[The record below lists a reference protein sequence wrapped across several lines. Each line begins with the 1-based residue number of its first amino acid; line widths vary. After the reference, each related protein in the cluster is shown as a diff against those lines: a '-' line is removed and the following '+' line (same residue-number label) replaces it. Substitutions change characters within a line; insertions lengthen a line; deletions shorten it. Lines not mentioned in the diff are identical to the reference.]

1 MSLSIKEPFP
11 NRYLY
16 CPNGCVLCFGGGRFC
31 RGVDPTHPPPPLIEP
46 PDPRVYKH
54 CSTPAIRIFQNHD
67 SNSQTQTPHPLKIL
81 KNSQGTMSN
90 VGQHQ
95 IKNAPTLRAGAKDG
109 NSKPSRRSNDLRHH
123 RKEVYTNT
131 NEATSATP
139 ALTLRNARTF
149 DLRRVS
155 SRGGRRHR
163 GSPVF

>member
-16 CPNGCVLCFGGGRFC
+16 CPNGCVLCFGGVRFC
-31 RGVDPTHPPPPLIEP
+31 RDVDPTRPPQPLIKP

-54 CSTPAIRIFQNHD
+54 CSTTANPIF
-67 SNSQTQTPHPLKIL
+67 KIL
-81 KNSQGTMSN
+81 SASTPPPKNFKKFPRHHVKRWT
-90 VGQHQ
+90 
-95 IKNAPTLRAGAKDG
+95 TLYKKIPRASADVPGEKMAT
-109 NSKPSRRSNDLRHH
+109 KPSRRSNDLRHH

-149 DLRRVS
+149 D
-155 SRGGRRHR
+155 
-163 GSPVF
+163 